1 MSETETKDEEFSWD
15 ATVTLHGSEV
25 VIPLKNSVIKQE
37 IEDQIS
43 IKGSHRKAIL
53 RSTVKKFSACLKK
66 GVENLQGEALKEF
79 QWNAFILL
87 IDDIIANRHMAM
99 RSDASLVEGAIADPR
114 LQAPK

>member
-1 MSETETKDEEFSWD
+1 MSENETKDEEFSWD
-15 ATVTLHGSEV
+15 TTVTLRGSEV
-25 VIPLKNSVIKQE
+25 VIPLKASVIKQE

-53 RSTVKKFSACLKK
+53 RSTVKKFSAGLKK
-66 GVENLQGEALKEF
+66 GTENLTGEALQEF

-99 RSDASLVEGAIADPR
+99 RSDSSLVEEAIADPR